1 MYMLNKWSYM
11 RQVNY
16 QIEHSYQSLKHL
28 RFMKAARNYLISSRL
43 KIYNPQIL
51 SNILT
56 HINVKQ
62 NLNHFQK
69 IPKTFLKLHNFSNSK
84 VYRLMNHMKELMS
97 KINMI
102 TFNKNRIIIIW
113 HTPKRIL
120 FHFDIFCISF
130 FDFL

>member
-1 MYMLNKWSYM
+1 M

-28 RFMKAARNYLISSRL
+28 RFMKAAHNHLISSRL

-62 NLNHFQK
+62 NLKHFQK

-84 VYRLMNHMKELMS
+84 VYRLMNHMKELIS
-97 KINMI
+97 KINTI
-102 TFNKNRIIIIW
+102 TFNKNRIIII
-113 HTPKRIL
+113 
-120 FHFDIFCISF
+120 
-130 FDFL
+130 